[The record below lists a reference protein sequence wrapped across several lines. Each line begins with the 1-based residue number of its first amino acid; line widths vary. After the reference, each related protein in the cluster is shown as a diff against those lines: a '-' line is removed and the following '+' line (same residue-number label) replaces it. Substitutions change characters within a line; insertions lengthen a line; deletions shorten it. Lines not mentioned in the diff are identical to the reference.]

1 VFYAYKHDLNYIKER
16 FNGAVEMGGDAI
28 ERWNRG
34 EISLLLCHPASAGH
48 GLNLQDGGH
57 IAVWY
62 GLPWSLE
69 LYMQANAR
77 LHRMGQ
83 TQSVILHHILCEDT
97 LDARVMAALERKN
110 TTQRELLD
118 ALKEYLND
126 EKTR

>member
-1 VFYAYKHDLNYIKER
+1 
-16 FNGAVEMGGDAI
+16 
-28 ERWNRG
+28 
-34 EISLLLCHPASAGH
+34 
-48 GLNLQDGGH
+48 
-57 IAVWY
+57 
-62 GLPWSLE
+62 
-69 LYMQANAR
+69 
-77 LHRMGQ
+77 MGQ